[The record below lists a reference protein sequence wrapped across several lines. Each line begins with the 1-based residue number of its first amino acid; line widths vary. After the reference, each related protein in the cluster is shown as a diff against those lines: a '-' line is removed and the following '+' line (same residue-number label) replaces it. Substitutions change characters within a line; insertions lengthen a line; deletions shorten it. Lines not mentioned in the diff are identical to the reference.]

1 MEKERLHFCIGRYDH
16 YYDSINNK
24 SSVFLGLSTFIVGGL
39 VAGFFALPDFTDCTP
54 WICILM
60 TLLILLGIFIMIIVV
75 LASTPFLG
83 KGNTS
88 LLYFGSISC
97 HSHDDFCQKSQT
109 PGTGYDELA
118 DLRTQV
124 HQLASGLSSKFYKL
138 KIAGILFAVQFTL
151 FIPLFL
157 LIINNLKVK

>member
-1 MEKERLHFCIGRYDH
+1 MEKERLRFCIERYDN
-16 YYDSINNK
+16 YYDSVNNK

-39 VAGFFALPDFTDCTP
+39 IAGFFALPDFADCTP

-83 KGNTS
+83 KGKDS
-88 LLYFGSISC
+88 LHYFGSVSC
-97 HSHDDFCQKSQT
+97 HSHDAFCQKSQT
-109 PGTGYDELA
+109 QDTGYDELA

-138 KIAGILFAVQFTL
+138 KTAGILFAVQFAL
-151 FIPLFL
+151 FIPLLL
-157 LIINNLKVK
+157 LIISNLK